1 MIDPSE
7 DRNVSEYQHET
18 GQGPASAGPVFDA
31 IAAVVRLLAGLGLIT
46 LTALVVAEI
55 GSRLILNSSLHVV
68 EELSGYLVIATTLF
82 GASLAIRHDALF
94 QVGFLYGALPT
105 RVKRVLGLVY
115 IVLGIGICGVLIW
128 HSALLVMSSFS
139 RGNVAPT
146 VMMTP
151 LWIPQLLLP
160 VGLSVMT
167 LFLFERALL
176 QLGIGGKR

>member
-1 MIDPSE
+1 MSDSP
-7 DRNVSEYQHET
+7 HET
-18 GQGPASAGPVFDA
+18 RQGQAFVAPVFDVL
-31 IAAVVRLLAGLGLIT
+31 AAVVRLLAGLGLIT

-55 GSRLILNSSLHVV
+55 GSRLLLNSSLQVV

-82 GASLAIRHDALF
+82 GASLAIRNDALF
-94 QVGFLYGALPT
+94 QVSFLYGALPP
-105 RVKRVLGLVY
+105 RVKQVLGLLY
-115 IVLGIGICGVLIW
+115 IALAIGICGTLIW
-128 HSALLVMSSFS
+128 YSSQLVMSSFS

-146 VMMTP
+146 ALMTP
-151 LWIPQLLLP
+151 LWMPQLLMP